1 MDKQTTEA
9 KSSTQNV
16 KSSADPKGLKAAA
29 ATKNSAHL
37 DINESDKDKLNG
49 SRSNKYMNSDNRVD
63 DPNRLETGHTCTKG
77 WMELRPRGKLPEKR
91 SHHSS
96 IVHQNFL
103 YVFGGEDSREGKYGN
118 LWRLNLD
125 DFIEIESRADEDLG
139 REDGK
144 DSEEDDPQSPTKD
157 EKLHWRLIETKGK
170 QPGKLSHHQAQ
181 TVGDLMY
188 LFGGM
193 REDASCNDD
202 LYSLDMTTFEWKII
216 KNEGDVKPEG
226 RDDHTMV
233 GSDSNLYV
241 FGGFVK
247 GKRMNDLYSY
257 DILANKWE

>member
-1 MDKQTTEA
+1 LGE
-9 KSSTQNV
+9 
-16 KSSADPKGLKAAA
+16 
-29 ATKNSAHL
+29 
-37 DINESDKDKLNG
+37 E
-49 SRSNKYMNSDNRVD
+49 RSE
-63 DPNRLETGHTCTKG
+63 DPNRLETGLTCTKG

-96 IVHQNFL
+96 IVYQNFL

-125 DFIEIESRADEDLG
+125 EFIEIESKADEDLG

-144 DSEEDDPQSPTKD
+144 DSEEEETQSPTRD

-170 QPGKLSHHQAQ
+170 QPGKLSHHQTQ
-181 TVGDLMY
+181 IIGDKMY

-193 REDASCNDD
+193 KNDASNNKS
-202 LYSLDMTTFEWKII
+202 LYSLDMSTFEWKII
-216 KNEGDVKPEG
+216 EPAGGKKPEG

-233 GSDSNLYV
+233 SSDGNLYV
-241 FGGFVK
+241 FGGFVE

-257 DILANKWE
+257 DIQANTWE